1 MSVDLYYTPISSP
14 CRAVLLTAEAI
25 GISLNLK
32 EIDLFSGEQLK
43 PEYEQVSMIKNPL
56 QSLLD

>member
-1 MSVDLYYTPISSP
+1 M
-14 CRAVLLTAEAI
+14 TAEAI